1 MNVENIEANSMKL
14 LIIKCAYPMKS
25 DGLKKY
31 EDEFNRMIRENGY
44 LILPSGFETEV
55 VDVSIPYGLMTVATP
70 SPWTSTPSRTEN
82 KCDISDC
89 MWNFKGKCSINS
101 TGCLKKEKK

>member
-1 MNVENIEANSMKL
+1 MKL
-14 LIIKCAYPMKS
+14 LIIKCMHPMKS

-44 LILPSGFETEV
+44 LILPPGFETEV
-55 VDVSIPYGLMTVATP
+55 VDVSIPYGRITFP
-70 SPWTSTPSRTEN
+70 SPNWTSTPSRTEN

-89 MWNFKGKCSINS
+89 MWNFKGTCSINS
-101 TGCLKKEKK
+101 TGCLKKEKKNEK

>member
-1 MNVENIEANSMKL
+1 MKL

-25 DGLKKY
+25 DGLKRY

-55 VDVSIPYGLMTVATP
+55 VEVDCLDTFTP
-70 SPWTSTPSRTEN
+70 KLITIEPHEAEVKCNTSSCVWN
-82 KCDISDC
+82 VKDKCLF
-89 MWNFKGKCSINS
+89 NFNTCANRDR
-101 TGCLKKEKK
+101 KEEK

>member
-1 MNVENIEANSMKL
+1 MKL
-14 LIIKCAYPMKS
+14 LIIKSAYPMKS

-55 VDVSIPYGLMTVATP
+55 VEVDCLDVFTP
-70 SPWTSTPSRTEN
+70 KLITIEPNEAEVKCNTSS
-82 KCDISDC
+82 CA
-89 MWNFKGKCSINS
+89 WNVKGKCLFNFNN
-101 TGCLKKEKK
+101 CANRDRKDKK